1 MDEHES
7 TGLQTRVPD
16 DGIIAW
22 THLIY
27 GLHAF
32 SVAIGILTSVTIVG
46 AFVFGWPS
54 IIAVILNYVK
64 RDDARG
70 TFVESHF
77 SWQIRTFWFALAWT
91 VVSWLLIVTLIGI
104 PLAWILI
111 LAVSIWIA
119 YRVIRGWVALGA
131 RQPMPLPDAKL

>member
-1 MDEHES
+1 MDHQES
-7 TGLQTRVPD
+7 TALQTRVPD

-32 SVAIGILTSVTIVG
+32 SVAIGILTSVTIIG

-91 VVSWLLIVTLIGI
+91 VVSWLLIITLIGI
-104 PLAWILI
+104 PLAWIMI

-131 RQPMPLPDAKL
+131 RRPMPVPD

>member
-1 MDEHES
+1 MENPERNDIIPAS
-7 TGLQTRVPD
+7 GPG

-27 GLHAF
+27 ALHAF
-32 SVAIGILTSVTIVG
+32 SVITGIVTSVTIIG

-70 TFVESHF
+70 SFVDSHF
-77 SWQIRTFWFALAWT
+77 SWQIRTFWYALAWT
-91 VVSWLLIVTLIGI
+91 ALAWLLIITIIGI
-104 PLAWILI
+104 PFAWILI
-111 LAVSIWIA
+111 MGISVWIA

-131 RQPMPLPDAKL
+131 RKPMPTPAP